1 MKEKP
6 NTDIVEDA
14 EELRKWR
21 CLKVWRRKS
30 WTSTRANKAKEMLSE
45 VEVLPWNGG
54 GGYAKTR
61 DTE

>member
-6 NTDIVEDA
+6 NTDTVEDA

-21 CLKVWRRKS
+21 CSKEWRRKS
-30 WTSTRANKAKEMLSE
+30 WTSTRAKKAEEMLSE
-45 VEVLPWNGG
+45 VEVLPWNR

-61 DTE
+61 ETG